1 MEKHKESDI
10 RIKELIIN
18 SIGEKNKIIKK
29 LAENQDYIK
38 EQNNKI
44 LENFKHLEELK
55 NNRKNM
61 LFSKKEALK
70 NSQFKW
76 DLSLEYLWDVRST
89 CSFYQF
95 EVIFL
100 PKKNCSHWQ
109 NSTLRPS
116 CSSALIVLV
125 SPVTSPLPLSVFF
138 FPSRCK

>member
-55 NNRKNM
+55 NIRKEQKVYIEKVN
-61 LFSKKEALK
+61 KKILEEIK
-70 NSQFKW
+70 ER
-76 DLSLEYLWDVRST
+76 SLELKESYKQVERLL
-89 CSFYQF
+89 
-95 EVIFL
+95 EKIE
-100 PKKNCSHWQ
+100 K
-109 NSTLRPS
+109 
-116 CSSALIVLV
+116 II
-125 SPVTSPLPLSVFF
+125 LS
-138 FPSRCK
+138 